1 MTYRTIALRIDTGLA
16 TITLNRPDKRNAIS
30 YELIEDLAAA
40 LDEVATSPAL
50 VLILTGAGKAFCSGM
65 DLDNLKALTGRS
77 PEQSLKDSEVMAR
90 LFRSLYDFSKPT
102 IAAVNG
108 PAIAGGCGLA
118 TLCDF
123 TLAVPE
129 AKFGYTEVRIGFV
142 PAIVSTFLLRQIGE
156 KHARDLLLSGKIIGA
171 DEAYRIG
178 LINEIVAPERLL
190 DRARELAAQL
200 MENSPA
206 SLTCTK
212 RLLSDH
218 ARLELD
224 AQIHSA
230 IRENAAIRST
240 HDFREGIS
248 SFLEKRKPRWSGQ

>member
-1 MTYRTIALRIDTGLA
+1 MTYRTLELKIDAGLA
-16 TITLNRPDKRNAIS
+16 TVTLNRPDKRNAIS
-30 YELIEDLAAA
+30 YELIEDLLAA
-40 LDEVATSPAL
+40 LDEVAKSPAL

-77 PEQSLKDSEVMAR
+77 PEHSLKDSETMAR
-90 LFRSLYDFSKPT
+90 LFRSLYDFFKPT

-123 TLAVPE
+123 TLAVPD

-156 KHARDLLLSGKIIGA
+156 KHARDLLLTGRIVSA

-178 LINEIVAPERLL
+178 LINEIVAPDKLL
-190 DRARELAAQL
+190 DRARELATQL

-212 RLLSDH
+212 RLLSGH
-218 ARLELD
+218 AQELD
-224 AQIHSA
+224 TQIQSA
-230 IRENAAIRST
+230 VRENAAIRST
-240 HDFREGIS
+240 YDFREGVS
-248 SFLEKRKPRWSGQ
+248 SFLEKRKPRWSDK